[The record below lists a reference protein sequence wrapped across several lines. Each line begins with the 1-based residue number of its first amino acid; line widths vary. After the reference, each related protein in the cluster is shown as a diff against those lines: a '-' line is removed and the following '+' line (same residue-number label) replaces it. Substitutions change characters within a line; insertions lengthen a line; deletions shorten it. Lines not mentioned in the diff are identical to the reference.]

1 MEGSSVSSSTNAES
15 SSVDSGTLTVM
26 LTEYKSL
33 RDEQLKRADHRIT
46 LLTTS
51 ITVSGALLATG
62 LQLKS
67 AYVLL
72 TLPLVSS
79 LFGLLIIFHHRAIR
93 DIGLYIKNHIES
105 SICRR
110 YPGSIGWETSH
121 AAAGVRFRRILGSW
135 HFPIILLT
143 LVPSVVALIFS
154 WAFKLDRVL
163 ALLLTAVDSAMLVF
177 FLYEYMRQLVFG
189 RSLRLDQLGPE

>member
-1 MEGSSVSSSTNAES
+1 MEGSSMSSSTNAES
-15 SSVDSGTLTVM
+15 SSVDSGILTVM

-93 DIGLYIKNHIES
+93 DIGLYIRWDDPASTAIV
-105 SICRR
+105 
-110 YPGSIGWETSH
+110 H
-121 AAAGVRFRRILGSW
+121 ARPEDVPADVAPPRFFSDLIQHVLTVSPVAHHVR
-135 HFPIILLT
+135 
-143 LVPSVVALIFS
+143 V
-154 WAFKLDRVL
+154 
-163 ALLLTAVDSAMLVF
+163 
-177 FLYEYMRQLVFG
+177 
-189 RSLRLDQLGPE
+189 RSLLERRAIPVAEADTDGGGIVVP